1 MQTVKTKIQCAKCL
15 NLFSKKGGN
24 YNKHVAK
31 CIGTY
36 APFAKLSKC
45 KYCDLIFS
53 NEMTSSFRANHSR
66 WCIKN
71 PKRQDYVNL
80 LKNNGNVEAMNNARK
95 KSGML
100 NQYVKARLENRDIPE
115 SPNKGKPGS
124 FLGKNHTYTSKE
136 LIRQKAL
143 SSKHRRLVRSITKY
157 EKLDGSIV
165 ILDSSWEVALA
176 KRLDKQNIE
185 WIRPEPLEWS
195 DENGIIH
202 NYFPDFY
209 LPKFDV
215 YLDPKN
221 PQAIK
226 VQKNK
231 LQILLKQY
239 SNIVILSSLEE
250 CIHYTPR
257 GV

>member
-1 MQTVKTKIQCAKCL
+1 MQTVKTKIQCTKCL

-24 YNKHVAK
+24 FDKHKVK
-31 CIGTY
+31 CDGTY
-36 APFAKLSKC
+36 VPFVKLSEC
-45 KYCDLIFS
+45 KYCNLIFS
-53 NEMTSSFRANHSR
+53 KEMTSNSRANHSR
-66 WCIKN
+66 WCHKN
-71 PKRQDYVNL
+71 PKRQDYVDN
-80 LKNNGNVEAMNNARK
+80 LKNNGNAEAMNNARK

-100 NQYVKARLENRDIPE
+100 NQYVKARLEGKDIPE

-124 FLGKNHTYTSKE
+124 FLGKNHTDTSKE

-143 SSKHRRLVRSITKY
+143 SSKHRRLVRSVTKY
-157 EKLDGSIV
+157 KKLDGSVV

-176 KRLDKQNIE
+176 KRLDDQNIE
-185 WIRPEPLEWS
+185 WIRPQPLEWT
-195 DENGIIH
+195 DEDGIVH

-209 LPKFDV
+209 LPKYDI

-231 LQILLKQY
+231 LMIVLKKY

-250 CIHYTPR
+250 CINYIP
-257 GV
+257 